1 MQRTFSSSDL
11 LFYVPPKPVQDILIF
26 LFILLD
32 GPVHGETVTV
42 CTVFMTTEPIGPPM
56 SPRDSIQPV
65 FNFQSNLMADSMGL
79 MSSQKVPLG
88 PPKTSR

>member
-11 LFYVPPKPVQDILIF
+11 LFYLPKPVQDILIF

-56 SPRDSIQPV
+56 SPRDSMRPV